1 VSFPGFVEAGKKVDY
16 GDQGVTV
23 EGAEN
28 DLAVLPAGGCR
39 CQQVTAVVAG
49 RRVALDPLRTSFRQ
63 PRLGRLSAQESRNR
77 KRPVASTLW
86 ILRPQPW
93 GGDPAE
99 GQSGAAV
106 LMGARLKRPAASQT
120 AAEPGEGAADAEK
133 VGVVGAQREPERDL
147 ANARYDRPDACDL
160 WVIGKEVSG
169 ELLVRVP
176 TDCPL
181 ADTAR
186 TPLHR
191 NRRGGS
197 RTSPETASDL
207 LFLLCSG
214 GGI

>member
-1 VSFPGFVEAGKKVDY
+1 MEAGKKVDY

-23 EGAEN
+23 EGTEN

-160 WVIGKEVSG
+160 WVIGKEVLQHPAKRSVLGVHSRIWCGHCSLAKPKAASG
-169 ELLVRVP
+169 SLRKR
-176 TDCPL
+176 PL
-181 ADTAR
+181 TWRFAW
-186 TPLHR
+186 
-191 NRRGGS
+191 
-197 RTSPETASDL
+197 
-207 LFLLCSG
+207 
-214 GGI
+214 